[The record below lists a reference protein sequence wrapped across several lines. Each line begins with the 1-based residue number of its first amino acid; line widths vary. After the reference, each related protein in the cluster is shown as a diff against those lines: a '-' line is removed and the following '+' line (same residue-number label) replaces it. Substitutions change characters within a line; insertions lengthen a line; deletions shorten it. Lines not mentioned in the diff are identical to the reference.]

1 MQVILKYKRDRFWK
15 YNSNQFFFFVHYY
28 VSFIDGNV
36 LIQTNLWNSG
46 PLLICISFKHIQGV
60 FFFKEH
66 RICFLVPPLQ
76 FDIEHIEYFKTEY
89 GGSCHKITPTSQF
102 ASTRG
107 AFRPDAILQAHI
119 NVRFLPLHPF
129 GTWVQRSN
137 LDHFLKDIK
146 LLAWDRTHDFWI
158 SSQGFKPLEFP
169 LFSIFWMVKY
179 PHVYFC
185 INLNDITMTRNCS
198 CCWTRTCQKPLTPSQ
213 ISFIWNEGRKML
225 WR

>member
-36 LIQTNLWNSG
+36 LIQSNLWNSG
-46 PLLICISFKHIQGV
+46 PLLICIPFKHIQEV
-60 FFFKEH
+60 FFFKAQNMLP
-66 RICFLVPPLQ
+66 R
-76 FDIEHIEYFKTEY
+76 T
-89 GGSCHKITPTSQF
+89 TPTIWYRTYWIFQNRIWRILPKNYPYFSIS
-102 ASTRG
+102 ASRG

-129 GTWVQRSN
+129 GTWVQRGN

-158 SSQGFKPLEFP
+158 SSQGFKPLEFS
-169 LFSIFWMVKY
+169 LFSIFWMVKN